1 MTEHHPI
8 NTEGVIKNLEIRWG
22 LTIVSFIPEKA
33 QRKLISLQHEV
44 ASILS
49 KDKEPVRTSRHYI
62 SYYRP
67 EQFHCTHFTLTRSD
81 PGGAVSKKSLFKS
94 AFNESDLF
102 GLLKSIATVL
112 PPFQIELNRISL
124 GKDGLGIILTGQCT
138 DIVSIQT
145 RTAMLEQLKHSLPE
159 MMNISSRSWD
169 QDSSR
174 FHEVHCAIGYI
185 KRVLP
190 IDTEIFQQE
199 VQSIKFEPIVF
210 LLDTITLVHHR
221 FRSLMFPQEGIVHFT
236 LGNEKVMQPAEFI
249 RALNLAD

>member
-1 MTEHHPI
+1 
-8 NTEGVIKNLEIRWG
+8 
-22 LTIVSFIPEKA
+22 
-33 QRKLISLQHEV
+33 
-44 ASILS
+44 
-49 KDKEPVRTSRHYI
+49 
-62 SYYRP
+62 
-67 EQFHCTHFTLTRSD
+67 
-81 PGGAVSKKSLFKS
+81 
-94 AFNESDLF
+94 
-102 GLLKSIATVL
+102 
-112 PPFQIELNRISL
+112 
-124 GKDGLGIILTGQCT
+124 
-138 DIVSIQT
+138 
-145 RTAMLEQLKHSLPE
+145 MLEQLKHSLPE

-185 KRVLP
+185 KRDLP

-199 VQSIKFEPIVF
+199 VRSIKFEPIVF